1 MMSFTCLTCLKSY
14 PARRLRLH
22 GGKTH
27 LQARKANGIWN
38 PTRPKKNPIDEP
50 KNCPLCNSGLFHQNL
65 CRRELNFDHTLPD
78 MEAGKMSLNRPAYLQ
93 RKGFLKKLCNR
104 HYVLSGGA
112 GAPGRRGAGGAC
124 SVPGPSTC
132 PTSCPPTC
140 TSTLRHV
147 HLDTI
152 RRERLDKALEG
163 LEKNSTLSV
172 PRLLGLRILSDSDS
186 EADPNPDPNPIRIL
200 SDFPDILVTSV
211 GVSHF
216 SDSESAQIAAPR
228 LQRRT
233 VPEHV
238 HLDIPEDH
246 GSCNPRN
253 SSKKDCD
260 K

>member
-1 MMSFTCLTCLKSY
+1 MMTFTCLTCLNSY
-14 PARRLRLH
+14 QARQLRLH
-22 GGKTH
+22 GKTH

-65 CRRELNFDHTLPD
+65 CMRESNFDHKLPD
-78 MEAGKMSLNRPAYLQ
+78 MEAGEMSLNRPAYLQ
-93 RKGFLKKLCNR
+93 RKGLVKKLCNR
-104 HYVLSGGA
+104 HYVLA
-112 GAPGRRGAGGAC
+112 GALGRWGAC
-124 SVPGPSTC
+124 SIPGPSMC

-152 RRERLDKALEG
+152 SRERLDKVDL
-163 LEKNSTLSV
+163 
-172 PRLLGLRILSDSDS
+172 
-186 EADPNPDPNPIRIL
+186 NPIRIL

-211 GVSHF
+211 GD
-216 SDSESAQIAAPR
+216 SDSDSESAESAQIAAPR

-238 HLDIPEDH
+238 LLDIPKDH
-246 GSCNPRN
+246 RELQPA
-253 SSKKDCD
+253 KQQ
-260 K
+260 